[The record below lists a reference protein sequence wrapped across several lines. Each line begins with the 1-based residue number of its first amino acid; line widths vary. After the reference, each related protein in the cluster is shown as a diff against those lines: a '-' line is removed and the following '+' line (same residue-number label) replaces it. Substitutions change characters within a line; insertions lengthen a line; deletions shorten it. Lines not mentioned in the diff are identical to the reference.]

1 MGSSGE
7 KRFMKLTVFCQIWGL
22 GDLGYNRGD
31 ENSKETYPSG
41 VLSKDLTSQE
51 EGMVE
56 DKR

>member
-1 MGSSGE
+1 
-7 KRFMKLTVFCQIWGL
+7 MKLTVFCQIWGL
-22 GDLGYNRGD
+22 GDLGYNRGE

-51 EGMVE
+51 EGTVE